1 MKNFTNFII
10 SLAFVGYI
18 KTIPGTFASLVSIF
32 ILFPFFYFKILSIK
46 IFFIIFIL
54 IFLISLYLIK
64 LYSRQTNT
72 HDSKIIVI
80 DEFIGIFLIFLFYDE
95 IYLYNNYLTITL
107 IFFLFRFFDIIKF
120 FPANLID
127 KKMLNSLGV
136 ILDDIVAAIYTILS
150 LYFINVFIQ

>member
-1 MKNFTNFII
+1 MKNFTNFFI

-18 KTIPGTFASLVSIF
+18 KTIPGTFASLVSILF
-32 ILFPFFYFKILSIK
+32 LFPFFYFKILSIE
-46 IFFIIFIL
+46 IFLLIFIL
-54 IFLISLYLIK
+54 IFLISLYLIN
-64 LYSRQTNT
+64 LYSKQTNT
-72 HDSKIIVI
+72 QDSNIIVT

-95 IYLYNNYLTITL
+95 IYLYNNFFTIIL

-136 ILDDIVAAIYTILS
+136 ILDDIVAAIYTILT

>member
-1 MKNFTNFII
+1 MKNFTSFFI

-18 KTIPGTFASLVSIF
+18 KTAPGTFASLVSILF
-32 ILFPFFYFKILSIK
+32 LFPFFYFKILNIET
-46 IFFIIFIL
+46 FFLIFIL

-64 LYSRQTNT
+64 LYSEQTKT
-72 HDSKIIVI
+72 ADSKIIVI

-95 IYLYNNYLTITL
+95 IYIFNNFFTIIL

-127 KKMLNSLGV
+127 KKIINSLGV
-136 ILDDIVAAIYTILS
+136 ILDDIVAAIYTILT

>member
-18 KTIPGTFASLVSIF
+18 KPIPGTFASLVSIF

-80 DEFIGIFLIFLFYDE
+80 DEFIGIFLIFLFYDD
-95 IYLYNNYLTITL
+95 IYIINNFFTIIS

>member
-18 KTIPGTFASLVSIF
+18 KPIPGTFGSLVSILF
-32 ILFPFFYFKILSIK
+32 LFPFFYFKILSIE
-46 IFFIIFIL
+46 IFLLIFIF
-54 IFLISLYLIK
+54 IFLVSLYLIN

-72 HDSKIIVI
+72 QDSSIIVI

-95 IYLYNNYLTITL
+95 IYLYNNFFTIIL
-107 IFFLFRFFDIIKF
+107 ILFLFRFYDINKI

-136 ILDDIVAAIYTILS
+136 ILDDIVAAIYTILTIY
-150 LYFINVFIQ
+150 LINVFI

>member
-1 MKNFTNFII
+1 MKIFTNFFI

-18 KTIPGTFASLVSIF
+18 QTIPGTFASLVSILF
-32 ILFPFFYFKILSIK
+32 LFPFFYFKILSIE
-46 IFFIIFIL
+46 IFLIIFIL
-54 IFLISLYLIK
+54 IFVFSLYMINS
-64 LYSRQTNT
+64 YSKQTNT
-72 HDSKIIVI
+72 QDSKIIVI

-95 IYLYNNYLTITL
+95 IYLYSNFFTIIL

-136 ILDDIVAAIYTILS
+136 ILDDIVAAIYTILTIY
-150 LYFINVFIQ
+150 LLNVFI

>member
-1 MKNFTNFII
+1 MKNFINFFI

-18 KTIPGTFASLVSIF
+18 KTIPGSVASLVSI
-32 ILFPFFYFKILSIK
+32 LFLFHLFYFKILSIE
-46 IFFIIFIL
+46 IFLIIFIL
-54 IFLISLYLIK
+54 IFVFSLYMINS
-64 LYSRQTNT
+64 YSKQTNT
-72 HDSKIIVI
+72 QDSKIIVI

-95 IYLYNNYLTITL
+95 IYIYNSFLTIIL

-136 ILDDIVAAIYTILS
+136 ILDDIVAAIYTILT